1 MSNTSTNIIVTVNI
15 IEGVPTFLY
24 EPSGTIHVTEAT
36 DVTFTLSDACSP
48 RLSFEQ
54 PLIAYVP
61 VNEQRDITPS
71 VESEGQVLR
80 LIDTD
85 VDEETICIQLVVTDE
100 YSNSYASPDP
110 RIVNKPPQ

>member
-1 MSNTSTNIIVTVNI
+1 MSKTSKNIIVTVNI

-24 EPSGTIHVTEAT
+24 QPSGKIQITEAT
-36 DVTFTLSDACSP
+36 DVIFTLSGACSP
-48 RLSFEQ
+48 HLSFEQ

-61 VNEQRDITPS
+61 MNEKRDITPS